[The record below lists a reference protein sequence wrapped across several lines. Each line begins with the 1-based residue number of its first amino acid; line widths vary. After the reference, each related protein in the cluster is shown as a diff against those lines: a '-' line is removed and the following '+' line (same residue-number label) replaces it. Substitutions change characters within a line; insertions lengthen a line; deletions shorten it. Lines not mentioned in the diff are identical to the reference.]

1 METSRA
7 VPAGAIDASDLAS
20 IIREPGPFL
29 SAHLSTEGAIEK
41 AAQRDVAEWRRFR
54 DRLPEVPAA
63 ALARSYWGKGSTVR
77 YFSMIFCRSS
87 RGARL
92 TLGNWSFDWK
102 GRHA

>member
-63 ALARSYWGKGSTVR
+63 ALAALDASIPSAHT
-77 YFSMIFCRSS
+77 
-87 RGARL
+87 
-92 TLGNWSFDWK
+92 K
-102 GRHA
+102 GRGLV